1 MRGSI
6 YYLDMNQTHPKFV
19 RWAVMLGIVIAL
31 NLFFFAA
38 RALVLPEPQ
47 FEDYCPHRPQV
58 AETQQACERE
68 QGVWVNTPADAG
80 APKTE
85 ATGYCDYYQT
95 CQPVYDE
102 AHEKYQMYAFV
113 TMVGLGV
120 LSLVLGVIPMGS
132 SIVSTGLSYGGVL
145 ALIIGAAGYWD
156 DAGNLLRLAMSVI
169 ALGALIYIGIRR
181 FQD

>member
-1 MRGSI
+1 
-6 YYLDMNQTHPKFV
+6 MNQTHPKFV

-47 FEDYCPHRPQV
+47 FEDYCPTRTPM
-58 AETQQACERE
+58 AETQEACERE
-68 QGVWVNTPADAG
+68 QGVWMETPAEVG
-80 APKTE
+80 APKPVVN
-85 ATGYCDYYQT
+85 GYCDYYQV

-102 AHEKYQMYAFV
+102 AREQYEMYAFV
-113 TMVGLGV
+113 TMVGLGI

-145 ALIIGAAGYWD
+145 ALIIAAAGYWD

-181 FQD
+181 FRD